1 MQLQYV
7 CRTYINKSKNIL
19 TSVKSTSQNIQSK
32 QNVVLDKTLWLL
44 TTWNKNPY
52 VNITKTLFLPYMN
65 SYKAFSSIRSITVR
79 YEKVFLDKWNFLSPN
94 H

>member
-32 QNVVLDKTLWLL
+32 QNVVLDKTL
-44 TTWNKNPY
+44 
-52 VNITKTLFLPYMN
+52 
-65 SYKAFSSIRSITVR
+65 
-79 YEKVFLDKWNFLSPN
+79 
-94 H
+94 